1 MAKNY
6 SGRDFLLYAATTAP
20 GTASAAS
27 GYTLVGGIR
36 NVSISRARNA
46 AETSSKDD
54 GDESTFIGLR
64 RNNTVSFDGVWDHT
78 EDAGYTILSNAYEAD
93 NGLVYFLVTSTTN
106 GDTEFYGSGI
116 LTQLDVAF
124 PDEDISTFTGAIQ
137 VSGALTE
144 AAGTTT

>member
-6 SGRDFLLYAATTAP
+6 SGRDFLLYASTSAP

-27 GYTLVGGIR
+27 SYTLVGGIR
-36 NVSISRARNA
+36 NVSITRARNA
-46 AETSSKDD
+46 MDKSSKDD
-54 GDESTFIGLR
+54 GDESTFVAGR

-78 EDAGYTILSNAYEAD
+78 EDAGYTLLSNAYEAG
-93 NGLVYFLVTSTTN
+93 NGTIYFLVTSTTN
-106 GDTEFYGSGI
+106 GDTEFYGAGVI
-116 LTQLDVAF
+116 TQLDVAF
-124 PDEDISTFTGAIQ
+124 PDEDISTFTGSIQ